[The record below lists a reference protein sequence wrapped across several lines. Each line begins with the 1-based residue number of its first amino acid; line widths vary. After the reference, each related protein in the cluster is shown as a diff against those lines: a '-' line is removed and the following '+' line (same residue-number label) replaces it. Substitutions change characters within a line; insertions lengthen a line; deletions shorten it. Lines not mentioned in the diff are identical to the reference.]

1 MSFVDLFFSD
11 AVVAIAIRLLAIDL
25 PVPTGD
31 KYDQVSWQALRPSQ
45 SMKFQCPLCRETH
58 SWTKETAYLAGSKP
72 KA

>member
-1 MSFVDLFFSD
+1 MIPVVLFD
-11 AVVAIAIRLLAIDL
+11 CPKAKL

-31 KYDQVSWQALRPSQ
+31 KYDQVSWQALRSSQ
-45 SMKFQCPLCRETH
+45 SIKFQCPLCRETH

>member
-1 MSFVDLFFSD
+1 MPVVLFNCPKTK
-11 AVVAIAIRLLAIDL
+11 L

-45 SMKFQCPLCRETH
+45 SIKFQCPLCRETH
-58 SWTKETAYLAGSKP
+58 SWSKETAYLAGSKP